1 MTWIRVDQLMPSHP
15 KVAQLAESLSVSR
28 HEAIGLLIQVWTYAS
43 MYHISGDLSG
53 TVKSH
58 FDSYLGGF
66 DSVRLTQ
73 ALRACKLLNDDNT
86 LHDWEHYAGIEI
98 GRRER
103 NAKYMQEYRLNKKD
117 QRKPSHKPARNGLRK
132 GATYVRTNERK
143 ERARDDADERRA
155 TALDGPRAS
164 VRRDA
169 QPLPAT
175 KPIAETMAD
184 LKAQLKPPQPT
195 NGTQPHA

>member
-15 KVAQLAESLSVSR
+15 KVAQLAELLSVSR

-73 ALRACKLLNDDNT
+73 ALRACKLLNDDN
-86 LHDWEHYAGIEI
+86 AI
-98 GRRER
+98 
-103 NAKYMQEYRLNKKD
+103 
-117 QRKPSHKPARNGLRK
+117 S
-132 GATYVRTNERK
+132 
-143 ERARDDADERRA
+143 
-155 TALDGPRAS
+155 
-164 VRRDA
+164 
-169 QPLPAT
+169 
-175 KPIAETMAD
+175 
-184 LKAQLKPPQPT
+184 
-195 NGTQPHA
+195 